1 MIDQDFTKRMTVVLD
16 NKLESWQ
23 LLNTVG
29 HIAAFLGNK
38 MPDKFATGDFF
49 ATADGIEYPRNS
61 QYPLIALSAAQQELR
76 ELMEKIRKT
85 NLLFVAYIPEMIEYT
100 DDERLMEKVANKN
113 DQELEYL
120 GIGIFGDNDEIK
132 ELTKQFKLWR

>member
-16 NKLESWQ
+16 KKLESWQ

-61 QYPLIALSAAQQELR
+61 QYPLIALSATQE
-76 ELMEKIRKT
+76 ELKQLMGTIR
-85 NLLFVAYIPEMIEYT
+85 NSGLLYVAYIPEMIEYT
-100 DDERLMEKVANKN
+100 DDERLMEKVSKKS
-113 DQELEYL
+113 DEELEYL
-120 GIGIFGDNDEIK
+120 GIGIFGDNEKVK
-132 ELTKQFKLWR
+132 ELTGGFKLWR